1 MTPNELAER
10 RKALGLSQ
18 YALAKRLGT
27 PNTTVMRWETP
38 EGTYDAEGRPKWR
51 AIPSYL
57 WLALWAIE
65 HGAPARGPP
74 AG

>member
-1 MTPNELAER
+1 MTATELAER

-27 PNTTVMRWETP
+27 SNTTVMRWETP
-38 EGTYDAEGRPKWR
+38 EGTYDAAGNPRWR
-51 AIPSYL
+51 EIPAYL
-57 WLALWAIE
+57 DLALWAIE
-65 HGAPARGPP
+65 HGAPARAPP